1 MRHFFRALIL
11 GIFFCHLGA
20 VAFGCYPAHFGESLR
35 VEECREA
42 MLKVFTPAAPLA
54 RNSHL
59 AQLRTNP
66 NPLTTL
72 PGFGRHGNCVV
83 HLRTTMGLDTIH
95 SSLGQLMRAA
105 TLLLEHCVQRIHVG
119 GTLTLGGVSMSI
131 DHIQALSRVPGVTC
145 AQSFRHAADTLSLS
159 SPADGRRP
167 MPPFPQQQN
176 DAPPA
181 LKQAADALSLYPPR
195 KRPWPGLPPLGPSA
209 VAEIQQII
217 QGSPLQPDPAR
228 AVFTPF
234 HSLPPLQHN
243 PQADALEDAPQT
255 GRSALKAMPTLPPR
269 QRSQKSRYQ
278 Y

>member
-1 MRHFFRALIL
+1 MRHFFRALMF
-11 GIFFCHLGA
+11 GIFLCDFGA
-20 VAFGCYPAHFGESLR
+20 AAFGCYPAHFGESLR

-42 MLKVFTPAAPLA
+42 MIKVFTPAGPLA
-54 RNSHL
+54 RDSHL

-83 HLRTTMGLDTIH
+83 HLRSTTGLDTIH

-119 GTLTLGGVSMSI
+119 GTLTLGGVSISM
-131 DHIQALSRVPGVTC
+131 DHIKALSRVPGVTW
-145 AQSFRHAADTLSLS
+145 AQSFRHAVDTLSLS
-159 SPADGRRP
+159 SPADGPRP
-167 MPPFPQQQN
+167 NPPFPRQQN

-181 LKQAADALSLYPPR
+181 LKQAADALSLYPPT
-195 KRPWPGLPPLGPSA
+195 KKPWPALSPLGPSA
-209 VAEIQQII
+209 VAGIQRIM
-217 QGSPLQPDPAR
+217 QGSPLQPEPAR
-228 AVFTPF
+228 TVFTPF
-234 HSLPPLQHN
+234 QSLQPLQQN
-243 PQADALEDAPQT
+243 PQTDALEDAPQT

-269 QRSQKSRYQ
+269 QGSQKSRYQ